1 MVSSTG
7 HHTIQNNRFPK
18 HILHMQRKALQADL
32 FVDCKSGHMGQNN
45 GVEYLG
51 TWACRVLDVAWK
63 RIANML
69 QEA

>member
-1 MVSSTG
+1 
-7 HHTIQNNRFPK
+7 
-18 HILHMQRKALQADL
+18 
-32 FVDCKSGHMGQNN
+32 MGQNN

-69 QEA
+69 QEDWSPNRNEIEPLIRRQHVKQ